1 MGGAQPRKV
10 LIKKTSRAIQGGK
23 FGRAM
28 KQPPKVPKQQRPSK
42 SFMKKET
49 QRPERVRAT
58 LGAQQDANTK
68 TTLGG

>member
-1 MGGAQPRKV
+1 MGGAPQKARKAGTTRQ
-10 LIKKTSRAIQGGK
+10 LGK
-23 FGRAM
+23 FGRAIV
-28 KQPPKVPKQQRPSK
+28 KPPKVPKQRRPSK
-42 SFMKKET
+42 SIMKKET

>member
-1 MGGAQPRKV
+1 MGNVNKNTGRFAPSTGKGP
-10 LIKKTSRAIQGGK
+10 KTK
-23 FGRAM
+23 T
-28 KQPPKVPKQQRPSK
+28 PPPVSKQQKPSK

-49 QRPERVRAT
+49 QRPKKVRAT